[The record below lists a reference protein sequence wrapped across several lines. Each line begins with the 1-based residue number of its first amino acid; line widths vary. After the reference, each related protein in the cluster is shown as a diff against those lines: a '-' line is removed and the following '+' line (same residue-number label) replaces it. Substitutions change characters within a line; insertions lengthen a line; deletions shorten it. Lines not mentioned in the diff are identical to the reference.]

1 MTAILA
7 LAALAIAAEFI
18 TSPAPIP
25 GLSRVTLGDVACK
38 LMEGRL

>member
-18 TSPAPIP
+18 TSPAPIR
-25 GLSRVTLGDVACK
+25 GLPRITMGDVWSK
-38 LMEGRL
+38 LMEDRL